1 MKFTAEEVQ
10 NMVYD
15 DDMDV
20 EVIETI
26 DGEDRRWS
34 RTNTTIVKHG
44 NKFYSLYWEQGL
56 TENQEND
63 FFAQD
68 APEVRQVEKTVIEKS
83 WVNV

>member
-15 DDMDV
+15 NNMDA

-34 RTNTTIVKHG
+34 RTNTTIVKRG

-56 TENQEND
+56 TENQPND
-63 FFAQD
+63 FEDQD
-68 APEVRQVEKTVIEKS
+68 APDVRQVEKTVIEKS